1 MQNSKSTSDYMFQ
14 SFGAPIV
21 TSNSNFPKQDNKKDI
36 EPGNTKI
43 FDYHLCN
50 FREPSN
56 MNSNFGADRCF
67 LDSRNANDKKK
78 SYSSLDREMQFSRNN
93 TMPVDRIISK
103 DTLNSKSNRY

>member
-1 MQNSKSTSDYMFQ
+1 MQNSKSISDYMFQ

-21 TSNSNFPKQDNKKDI
+21 TSNSSFPKQDNKKDI

-50 FREPSN
+50 FRGNNN

-67 LDSRNANDKKK
+67 LDNRDLNDKKK
-78 SYSSLDREMQFSRNN
+78 SYSSLDREMQFNRNT

-103 DTLNSKSNRY
+103 DTLNNKSNHY

>member
-21 TSNSNFPKQDNKKDI
+21 ASNSSFPKQDNKKDI

-50 FREPSN
+50 FRQN
-56 MNSNFGADRCF
+56 DNINFGADRCF
-67 LDSRNANDKKK
+67 LDNRDAND
-78 SYSSLDREMQFSRNN
+78 
-93 TMPVDRIISK
+93 
-103 DTLNSKSNRY
+103 